1 LVTTVTSYTEAR
13 SRALIGG
20 GYDGVV
26 RVVAGSFYGTG
37 VLLYNGQ
44 AVLTAAHL
52 FASES
57 TATSVVFETNYGT
70 QTVSS
75 KKVLINPEY
84 NSKSSTNDLALVWL
98 SGAAPI
104 SAERYELYRS
114 EDEVNQTCIHYGGI
128 WTTRFWKHG
137 EPKFAT

>member
-1 LVTTVTSYTEAR
+1 MVTTVTSYTDAR
-13 SRALIGG
+13 NRALIGS

-57 TATSVVFETNYGT
+57 TSTSVVFETNFGT
-70 QTVSS
+70 QTVTS
-75 KKVLINPEY
+75 KKVLINPDY
-84 NSKSSTNDLALVWL
+84 NSKSSTSDLALVWL
-98 SGAAPI
+98 SGAAP
-104 SAERYELYRS
+104 
-114 EDEVNQTCIHYGGI
+114 
-128 WTTRFWKHG
+128 TRVSRV
-137 EPKFAT
+137 EPRGFLWVTSLATKRCGHAR